1 MNTDKTYNGWTNF
14 ETWKINL
21 EVLDGY
27 TSHII
32 DSERVKET
40 LKTKTYDLSE
50 ELEDYVFEVLGFDQ
64 CQNEYSLLSNYAYWF
79 IKEVNFYEIAEHIKN
94 DLKNHLE
101 YEERRAWA
109 D

>member
-40 LKTKTYDLSE
+40 LETKTYDLSE

-64 CQNEYSLLSNYAYWF
+64 CQNEYSLLSNYAYWI

-101 YEERRAWA
+101 YEERRA
-109 D
+109 

>member
-14 ETWKINL
+14 QTWKINL

-32 DSERVKET
+32 DSERIKET
-40 LKTKTYDLSE
+40 LETETYDLSK
-50 ELEDYVFEVLGFDQ
+50 ELENYVFEVLNFDE
-64 CQNEYSLLSNYAYWF
+64 CEKEHLLLSNYAYCF

-94 DLKNHLE
+94 DLKNHKE
-101 YEERRAWA
+101 V

>member
-21 EVLDGY
+21 EVLDDY
-27 TSHII
+27 SSHII

-40 LKTKTYDLSE
+40 LETDDFDLAE
-50 ELEDYVFEVLGFDQ
+50 QLEDYVFEVLNFDQ
-64 CQNEYSLLSNYAYWF
+64 CEKEHLLLSNYAYWF
-79 IKEVNFYEIAEHIKN
+79 IKEVNFIEIARHIKD

-101 YEERRAWA
+101 YEEKTA
-109 D
+109 